1 MLTSATKFC
10 WNVRLT
16 DGLLAERAQ
25 TVRDKVIPYQWKALN
40 DDVPGAEPSRAL
52 ENLRIAAGEK
62 PGKFHGFVF
71 QDSDVAKWLEA
82 VAYSLMVEPNEEWEA
97 RADAVIGLVERAQQ
111 SDGYLDSYYTINSPH
126 LRWTNLRDHH
136 ELYVA
141 GHFIEAAVAYYQA
154 TGKDKLLMIVGRLVN
169 HISEVFGPGENQK
182 RGYPGHE
189 EIELALIKLYRLT
202 RDPAHLQLARF
213 FIEERGREPHYFT
226 LEAQARGDDPSA
238 YRFDYSYSQS
248 HQPIREQSAAEGHAV
263 RAMYFFSAVADL
275 ALEQGDRELAEVCGR
290 LWENTVNKRMYVTG
304 GLGSQ
309 AYNEGFSTD
318 YDLPNSTAYAETCA
332 SIGLVFFAQRMLQL
346 APKAEYADVMERAL
360 YNGVLSGM
368 SLRGTEFF
376 YVNPLAVDPK
386 LCAARRDH
394 SHVDPERRGWFGC
407 TCCPPNIARLLA
419 SIHSYIYSASTDE
432 IYVHLYTANVGEILL
447 AGGRVS
453 LRQETAYP
461 WDEHIRLTV
470 DVEKEQE
477 FTLCLRIPGWCSEPE
492 ARLNGRALQPLHRKD
507 GYLRLHRAWSPG
519 DTVELILPMAIKRI
533 WADPRVAENVGKVAL
548 QRGPIVYCFEEVDN
562 GPDLA
567 ALFLPREEEL
577 RVEQDLSLDLPAIVG
592 RGVRRLPSARLY
604 SSDPPA
610 EEEASIKAVPYFAW
624 NNRGP
629 GEMRVWINEL

>member
-368 SLRGTEFF
+368 SRSSSTSIRWRLIPNCAQPAAITAMWIQSGAAG
-376 YVNPLAVDPK
+376 LAAP
-386 LCAARRDH
+386 AA
-394 SHVDPERRGWFGC
+394 
-407 TCCPPNIARLLA
+407 
-419 SIHSYIYSASTDE
+419 
-432 IYVHLYTANVGEILL
+432 
-447 AGGRVS
+447 
-453 LRQETAYP
+453 
-461 WDEHIRLTV
+461 
-470 DVEKEQE
+470 
-477 FTLCLRIPGWCSEPE
+477 
-492 ARLNGRALQPLHRKD
+492 HRT
-507 GYLRLHRAWSPG
+507 SPG
-519 DTVELILPMAIKRI
+519 CWLPSTATSTAPAQMRSMCTSTLPMWVKSCWQGA
-533 WADPRVAENVGKVAL
+533 G
-548 QRGPIVYCFEEVDN
+548 
-562 GPDLA
+562 
-567 ALFLPREEEL
+567 
-577 RVEQDLSLDLPAIVG
+577 
-592 RGVRRLPSARLY
+592 
-604 SSDPPA
+604 
-610 EEEASIKAVPYFAW
+610 
-624 NNRGP
+624 
-629 GEMRVWINEL
+629 